1 MDGDVLHRLLGLYR
15 KPYQILCEGKLEQT
29 ECTRMMMQSFLKDLK
44 RKGDA
49 AIVIAKGIGELL
61 TQVIK
66 DAGSSQSIDWTD
78 LSKKLDKLVQQANI
92 PDRTKSLVGDAG
104 KSVFIDLRYGQQ
116 FDINSISETVI
127 ERYMQ
132 KVYISEFEGRIPPDH
147 HTKVDNLT
155 FTERKDALRKDIFE
169 QIHKTWA
176 KKANVDE
183 GVAKL
188 RRNRR
193 SQDKEIDMEENLAI

>member
-78 LSKKLDKLVQQANI
+78 LSKKLDKLAQQANI

-193 SQDKEIDMEENLAI
+193 SQVKEIDMEENLAI

>member
-78 LSKKLDKLVQQANI
+78 LSKKLDKLAQQANI

-193 SQDKEIDMEENLAI
+193 SQGKEIDMEENLAI